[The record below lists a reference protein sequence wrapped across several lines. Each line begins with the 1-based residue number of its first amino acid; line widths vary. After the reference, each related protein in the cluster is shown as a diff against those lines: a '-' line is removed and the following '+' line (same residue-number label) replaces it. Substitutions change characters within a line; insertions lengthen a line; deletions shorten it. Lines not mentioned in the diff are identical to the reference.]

1 MAAPPP
7 YTAGKMQ
14 TVLLSALAM
23 LAFAAN
29 SILCRLALGAGHIDA
44 TSYAT
49 IRVLSG
55 ALVLAAIVVARDR
68 GISLRD
74 VNGWSAFALYVY
86 MVCFAFAY
94 VSLATG
100 TGALILFG
108 AVQLTMFSASLKA
121 GDPFPL
127 LSWFGLGLAA
137 AGLVYLVSPGVEAP
151 DAAGA
156 LTMAVAGIAWGLYS
170 LIGRGAADATRAT
183 AWNFVLAVPLALV
196 TSAVFAGSATAD
208 VAGVTLAVASG
219 AMASGIGY
227 VIWYAALKGLAA
239 SDAATLQLSVPVIAA
254 IGGVVLL
261 AEPVTMRL
269 VIASIATLG
278 GVAIVLRRGTQGR

>member
-183 AWNFVLAVPLALV
+183 AWNFVLAVPLVLV